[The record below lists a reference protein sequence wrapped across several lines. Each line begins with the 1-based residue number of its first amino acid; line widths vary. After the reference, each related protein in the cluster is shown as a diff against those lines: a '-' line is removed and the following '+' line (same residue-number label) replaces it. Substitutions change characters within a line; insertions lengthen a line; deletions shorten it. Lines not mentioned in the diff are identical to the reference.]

1 MKIMPPFVCV
11 PVCARLYVC
20 SRARLEMYVT
30 AAPSPPAPNVQRRSC
45 WSSIQLT
52 PAALWGS
59 YSRYNLIGAQ
69 HAGMGAL
76 LIKTFIYQREKVCKT
91 QIFPGKPEDSWVR
104 ADQSDVCRGVHMC
117 VCVYFNQGEHVT
129 MLSRDTY
136 IYSMCPS
143 AACRR
148 NTTNCRISLL
158 YINSYG
164 WQTLIPSQ
172 TWIHWSVQTDF
183 SSFSHTSDA
192 DTRLT
197 LFG

>member
-1 MKIMPPFVCV
+1 MKIMPLFVCV
-11 PVCARLYVC
+11 PVCARLCVC
-20 SRARLEMYVT
+20 SRVRLEMYVT

-45 WSSIQLT
+45 WSSTQLT

-76 LIKTFIYQREKVCKT
+76 LIKTFIYQHEKVCKT
-91 QIFPGKPEDSWVR
+91 QIFPEKPEDSWVR
-104 ADQSDVCRGVHMC
+104 ADQSDVCRGVH

-148 NTTNCRISLL
+148 LQENNKLSLL
-158 YINSYG
+158 YINRH
-164 WQTLIPSQ
+164 WHHLKHEFIDQCKLIFHPLATL
-172 TWIHWSVQTDF
+172 
-183 SSFSHTSDA
+183 A
-192 DTRLT
+192 DTRLM